1 MPWLLPVVLACL
13 VGGVI
18 LWTRGMQVP
27 GAALVVAGFALVF
40 ILGRSIEAGRDQ
52 EWQEAA
58 ARLQGTFRREPPC
71 TDLDRFGAPA
81 PWSDWASDG
90 ELRCLRSIE
99 GVVAGVPYALV
110 QVRYSVRQ
118 RRGEEQPDAWY
129 EVTVAAIHR
138 AEGAAAAA
146 LAPAPAPDG
155 YAAMQNARSLF
166 LWKNGSPGAGASLHA
181 AELPALLDVA
191 RRSLAR

>member
-1 MPWLLPVVLACL
+1 
-13 VGGVI
+13 
-18 LWTRGMQVP
+18 
-27 GAALVVAGFALVF
+27 
-40 ILGRSIEAGRDQ
+40 
-52 EWQEAA
+52 
-58 ARLQGTFRREPPC
+58 
-71 TDLDRFGAPA
+71 
-81 PWSDWASDG
+81 
-90 ELRCLRSIE
+90 
-99 GVVAGVPYALV
+99 VPYALV

-166 LWKNGSPGAGASLHA
+166 LWKKGSPGAGASLRA
-181 AELPALLDVA
+181 AELPALLDAA
-191 RRSLAR
+191 RLSLAR